1 MIPMIKLENINIAYK
16 QPVLIDSE
24 MIISDGKLTAIMGES
39 GAGKTSL
46 LYLIGLLGNIS
57 PSIKYNFNGK
67 YIKLRSDHQIS
78 KIRNEKIGYVFQENN
93 ILEHLTIYQNFEL
106 ICSLGGKACNKDI
119 VNKYLEI
126 VHLNVTMNDF
136 PTKLSGGEKQ
146 RLCIALALSKEPDLL
161 ILDEPTSNLDDENAK
176 NILNLLKELAT
187 NYNKMVVIATHSKAV
202 ENECDVCYK
211 IVDQKLYLKNGSVDH
226 RNSEDISFDKKK
238 KSKLPFYITNIKNYF
253 KFHLRTYLFICLIC
267 TFGVNLIAGSL
278 EIGRVLIQNQ
288 KALFNEEFNNEIL
301 IVSESAEFMPR
312 YFPFLK
318 EMSHDEVEQIKNI
331 NGIEA
336 VYPYTE
342 LRADEIVLND
352 TIVKGMFVVQPYF
365 TENNEN
371 FDNHKAYIDRH
382 LYEEDIMQT
391 MRISTDQYE
400 LNFEV
405 GGELSA
411 LEENVYSSATGQ
423 LIKVPYEQFSLIVE
437 SQNQAI
443 VCFVNNYEHLQEVID
458 DVLKI
463 NPEFQVRSDIQQVKA
478 YKKMLNQYQNL
489 ILSFSI
495 IISIIVE
502 LLLLTI
508 YRKLISNRKEE
519 FCLLK
524 SNGLSSLGLYFML
537 FLESLI
543 IVAVITLC
551 SVIIYG
557 VLTIFIDQLNLVRY
571 LRYILMGSFII
582 LNIAIVST
590 SRKVLL
596 KSPADLI
603 RG

>member
-1 MIPMIKLENINIAYK
+1 MIKLEDINIAYK

-39 GAGKTSL
+39 GTGKTSL

-57 PSIKYNFNGK
+57 SSIKYNFNGK

-106 ICSLGGKACNKDI
+106 ICSLGGKSCNKDVI
-119 VNKYLEI
+119 NRYLKI
-126 VHLNVTMNDF
+126 VHLNMNMNES
-136 PTKLSGGEKQ
+136 PRNLSGGEKQ
-146 RLCIALALSKEPDLL
+146 RLCIALALSKEADLL

-176 NILNLLKELAT
+176 NILNLLRELAV

-211 IVDQKLYLKNGSVDH
+211 IVDQKLYLKKGIVDD
-226 RNSEDISFDKKK
+226 RNSEDIRFNKKS

-253 KFHLRTYLFICLIC
+253 KFHLRTYLFICLVC
-267 TFGVNLIAGSL
+267 TFGVNLVAGSL

-318 EMSHDEVEQIKNI
+318 EMSYDEVKQIKNI

-342 LRADEIVLND
+342 LRVDEIVLND

-382 LYEEDIMQT
+382 LYEDNIIQT

-423 LIKVPYEQFSLIVE
+423 LIKVPYEQFNSIVE

-478 YKKMLNQYQNL
+478 YKNMLNQYQNL
-489 ILSFSI
+489 ILGFSI

-557 VLTIFIDQLNLVRY
+557 VLTIFFDQLNLVRY
-571 LRYILMGSFII
+571 FQYILMGSLII

-590 SRKVLL
+590 SRKILL

>member
-1 MIPMIKLENINIAYK
+1 MIKLENINIVYK
-16 QPVLIDSE
+16 QPVLTESE
-24 MIISDGKLTAIMGES
+24 MIISNGKLTAIMGES
-39 GAGKTSL
+39 GSGKTSL
-46 LYLIGLLGNIS
+46 LYLIGLLGNIT

-67 YIKLRSDHQIS
+67 FIKLRSDHQIS

-106 ICSLGGKACNKDI
+106 ICSLGGKVCDKKV

-126 VHLNVTMNDF
+126 VHLNMDMDESPIN
-136 PTKLSGGEKQ
+136 LSGGERQ

-161 ILDEPTSNLDDENAK
+161 ILDEPTSNLDGENAK
-176 NILNLLKELAT
+176 NILNLLKELAVD
-187 NYNKMVVIATHSKAV
+187 YNKMVVIATHSKAV

-211 IVDQKLYLKNGSVDH
+211 IMNKKLYLKKGTVDYK
-226 RNSEDISFDKKK
+226 NSEDISYNKKR
-238 KSKLPFYITNIKNYF
+238 KSKFPFYVTNIKNYF

-278 EIGRVLIQNQ
+278 EIGRILIQNQ
-288 KALFNEEFNNEIL
+288 KALFNEEFNHEIL
-301 IVSESAEFMPR
+301 IVSESDQVLPR

-318 EMSHDEVEQIKNI
+318 EMSPDEVKQIKNI
-331 NGIEA
+331 KGIETM
-336 VYPYTE
+336 YPYTE
-342 LRADEIVLND
+342 LRVDEIILND

-382 LYEEDIMQT
+382 LYEENIMQT
-391 MRISTDQYE
+391 MRISTNQNE

-411 LEENVYSSATGQ
+411 LEENAYSSATGQ
-423 LIKVPYEQFSLIVE
+423 LIKVPYEQFSSIVE
-437 SQNQAI
+437 SRNQAI
-443 VCFVNNYEHLQEVID
+443 VCFVNHYEHLQEVID
-458 DVLKI
+458 EILKI
-463 NPEFQVRSDIQQVKA
+463 NPEFQVRSDLQQVKT
-478 YKKMLNQYQNL
+478 YKNMLNQYQNL
-489 ILSFSI
+489 ILGFSI

-537 FLESLI
+537 FLECLI
-543 IVAVITLC
+543 IVAVIILC

-557 VLTIFIDQLNLVRY
+557 VLTVFFDQLNLVRY
-571 LRYILMGSFII
+571 LQYILMGSLII

-590 SRKVLL
+590 SRKILL
-596 KSPADLI
+596 KSPALLI

>member
-1 MIPMIKLENINIAYK
+1 MIKLEDINIAYK

-39 GAGKTSL
+39 GTGKTSL

-57 PSIKYNFNGK
+57 PSIKYNFNGE

-106 ICSLGGKACNKDI
+106 ICSLGGKSCNKDVI
-119 VNKYLEI
+119 NRYLKI
-126 VHLNVTMNDF
+126 VHLNMNMNES
-136 PTKLSGGEKQ
+136 PRNLSGGEKQ

-161 ILDEPTSNLDDENAK
+161 ILDEPTSNLDDENVK
-176 NILNLLKELAT
+176 NILNLLRELAVD
-187 NYNKMVVIATHSKAV
+187 YNKMVVIATHSKAV

-211 IVDQKLYLKNGSVDH
+211 IINKKLYLKKGTVDY
-226 RNSEDISFDKKK
+226 RNSDDVSPNKKR
-238 KSKLPFYITNIKNYF
+238 KSKLSFYITNIKNYF

-278 EIGRVLIQNQ
+278 EIGRVLIHNQ
-288 KALFNEEFNNEIL
+288 KVLFNEEFNHEIL

-318 EMSHDEVEQIKNI
+318 EMSHDEVKQIKNI
-331 NGIEA
+331 NGIET
-336 VYPYTE
+336 VYPYIE
-342 LRADEIVLND
+342 LRVDEIILND
-352 TIVKGMFVVQPYF
+352 TIVKGMFVIQPYF
-365 TENNEN
+365 TENNKN

-382 LYEEDIMQT
+382 LYEDDIMQT

-411 LEENVYSSATGQ
+411 LEENAYSSATGQ
-423 LIKVPYEQFSLIVE
+423 LIKVPYEQFSSIVE

-524 SNGLSSLGLYFML
+524 SNGLSSSGLYFML

-557 VLTIFIDQLNLVRY
+557 VLIIFFDQLNLVRY
-571 LRYILMGSFII
+571 LQYILMGSFII

-590 SRKVLL
+590 SRKILL

>member
-1 MIPMIKLENINIAYK
+1 MIKLENINIAYK

-176 NILNLLKELAT
+176 NILNLLKELAA

-382 LYEEDIMQT
+382 LYEADIMQT

-423 LIKVPYEQFSLIVE
+423 LIKVPYEQFSSIVE

-478 YKKMLNQYQNL
+478 YKKILNQYQNL

-557 VLTIFIDQLNLVRY
+557 VLTIFFDQLNLVRY
-571 LRYILMGSFII
+571 LQYILMGSLII